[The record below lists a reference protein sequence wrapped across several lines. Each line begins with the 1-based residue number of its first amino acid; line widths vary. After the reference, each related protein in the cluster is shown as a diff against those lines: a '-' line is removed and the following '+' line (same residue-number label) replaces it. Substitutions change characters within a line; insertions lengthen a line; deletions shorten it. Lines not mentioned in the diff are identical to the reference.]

1 MRTLL
6 GVLLAVVA
14 AAASAQ
20 EAPDGSPLR
29 FEAVEL
35 RELAGTWGEPF
46 RAVMLLP
53 GVSHVLSGAGY
64 PVVRGAP
71 PSSTSFLLD
80 GVRVPALYHLG
91 LGPAVIHPELI
102 SGLDFHRGA
111 APARFGRDAGGVVE
125 LRLVPARTEGVRA
138 VASLDLLNVGL
149 LTQVPITATGTE
161 LTLAGRFAYTPWLY
175 AASRSD
181 LVLNVFDYQ
190 ARVTQA
196 VGPGSLRLLAFASS
210 DTAGTRGEGTV
221 AEGSMGFHRMDLRF
235 SQPLGEGQAQAA
247 LTWGVD
253 RVAFGGGGDISR
265 LSLQLAEQTFAARVA
280 WRGPLTEQFRLDAGA
295 DAERRLAILEQS
307 STVRPGDVEDP
318 SRPTVTTAVRQPLSG
333 TTLLGAHA
341 WLTWERGP
349 WRIAPGLR
357 VDSYHLGPGQTE
369 VVLEPRVHARRALTD
384 TVSAHLGAGLVH
396 QLPGYLVDVSAEGSE
411 ARRLGLQ
418 RSVQLGAGVEALAPA
433 GFQLSGEVFVHP
445 LLRTVELELFALD
458 FLDAKTEALS
468 AARTGRGLAYG
479 VELLA
484 RRPLSERWGVL
495 ASYTFQQRRLRT
507 RVERRDETGAIVS
520 TETVSTASA
529 LEQAHVLNASV
540 TVKVPW
546 GVTLGTT
553 LHFNSGAPEAGGLAS
568 RTQREGVDPLR
579 GGPRW
584 VDEDRDRVAR
594 LPGFFRVDARVSKAG
609 KLGPVAVEAW
619 LDVINL
625 TLARETFRYSYGKEE
640 GRLTR
645 KPFGAP
651 PLTLPSLGL
660 RAIY

>member
-6 GVLLAVVA
+6 GALLVFVSAS
-14 AAASAQ
+14 ASAQ
-20 EAPDGSPLR
+20 EAADGHALR
-29 FEAVEL
+29 FEAGEL
-35 RELAGTWGEPF
+35 RELAGTWGEPT
-46 RAVMLLP
+46 RAVLLLP

-71 PSSTSFLLD
+71 PSSTGFLLD
-80 GVRVPALYHLG
+80 GVRVPTLYHLG
-91 LGPAVIHPELI
+91 LGPSVIHPELI

-111 APARFGRDAGGVVE
+111 APARFGRDVGGVVD
-125 LRLVPARTEGVRA
+125 LRLLPARTEGART
-138 VASLDLLNVGL
+138 VASVDLLNVGL
-149 LTQVPITATGTE
+149 LTQVPIATTGTE

-196 VGPGSLRLLAFASS
+196 VGPGSLRLLAFGGSN
-210 DTAGTRGEGTV
+210 TAGTRGEGTV
-221 AEGSMGFHRMDLRF
+221 AEGSMGFHRVDLRY

-253 RVAFGGGGDISR
+253 RLGFGGGGDISR
-265 LSLQLAEQTFAARVA
+265 LSLRLAERTLAARVA
-280 WRGPLTEQFRLDAGA
+280 WRGSVSEHLRLEAGA
-295 DAERRLAILEQS
+295 DVERRLATVEQS
-307 STVRPGDVEDP
+307 STVRPGDVTAP
-318 SRPTVTTAVRQPLSG
+318 SRPAVTTSVHQAVAG
-333 TTLLGAHA
+333 TTLVGTHA

-349 WRIAPGLR
+349 WRLAPGLR
-357 VDSYHLGPGQTE
+357 IDSYHLGPEQTE
-369 VVLEPRVHARRALTD
+369 VVLEPRLHARRSLTD
-384 TVSAHLGAGLVH
+384 AVAVHLSAGLAN
-396 QLPGYLVDVSAEGSE
+396 QLPGYLVDVPAEGGE

-418 RSVQLGAGVEALAPA
+418 RSVQLGTGVEALAPA

-445 LLRTVELELFALD
+445 LLRTVELDLFALD
-458 FLDAKTEALS
+458 FLDADTQAL
-468 AARTGRGLAYG
+468 AQARTGRGLAYG
-479 VELLA
+479 VELMA
-484 RRPLSERWGVL
+484 RRPLSQRWGVL
-495 ASYTFQQRRLRT
+495 ASYTFQQRKLRT
-507 RVERRDETGAIVS
+507 RVERRDETGAIIS

-553 LHFNSGAPEAGGLAS
+553 LHFNTGAPEAGGLAS
-568 RTQREGVDPLR
+568 RTRREGIDPLR
-579 GGPRW
+579 AEPRW

-594 LPGFFRVDARVSKAG
+594 LPGFFRVDARVSKTG
-609 KLGPVAVEAW
+609 TVGPVAVEAW
-619 LDVINL
+619 LDIINL

-640 GRLTR
+640 GQLTR

-660 RAIY
+660 KAIY